1 MSSSLARPS
10 QLPLAGRH
18 RCPDLVDTA
27 TLPTGGMGGGT
38 DTNDFVTGGA
48 FTLSGQELSLQL
60 TGTPGFTTIDFP
72 AITLPTGGGGGG
84 GAAGRTL
91 IGTIASSNAQT
102 AAALTLDEALS
113 ETALY
118 RATLTDGDGTV
129 AAADFLGAELL
140 GLSETAAPPTS
151 DNNSLILSLARPGSL
166 TGSAAT
172 VVRIWNGDSS
182 TGIYVQ
188 KSRTDTQAFRL
199 YKVVYEAAG
208 GGGGGSD
215 ENNYLSGV
223 TSSVAGQMVTLNF
236 AREGLANLSTDFM
249 IPGGV
254 GGDDA
259 FDWAT
264 VGDAS
269 LVPTD
274 KLGTGT
280 ANANHV
286 LIGNQTFGRVRASML
301 TANFLNTGSPDEAD
315 YMLFADS
322 GSGRPLSFI
331 TYGSFLDGIAGVG
344 IAHGGE
350 TLHIDATGATT
361 GQVYSY
367 TGDGTT
373 LNFAWVDLPTG
384 VGTTVA
390 ANPSGT
396 PTSQLKTVM
405 IGSTVHQVRSTFAVK
420 YLSDRPVADED
431 TVGHIYHVLAEAQAY
446 FGVEDSHQST
456 TPSGTFNNIPS
467 RGDLHIVA
475 TLPTNLNNL
484 TTGDFYYHAGGDP
497 ARGGFE
503 FYEVV
508 VRGTKQL
515 ENVHASRALAA
526 SRSNNSYSVAWLGSQ
541 ADSTEALAFTDAISS
556 TTNYFFH
563 NETTD
568 TIQRL
573 VNSSYSG
580 PTVEPHYQLAG
591 HRRGWGRGMTC
602 IADSLAFAVSGQEVT
617 ATLGRSIGADLTATF
632 TVPGGGSGDDAFD
645 WATVGNTDLVPTA
658 KLGPGVANADRILRG
673 SRTWGRINANMLT
686 ASFVDDDPPDEADYM
701 LFADS
706 GPGRLLSFR
715 TYGSFLDG
723 IASDIKTVTALPD
736 PEDVDDADKD
746 KLWLVVPTVDT
757 GVEEVAHFKPAGDTT
772 VFTMTAADHTYG
784 SGLHLVGT
792 DKADRLGHLEPKTN
806 LHDIYWEDT
815 LDTYYIEFQD
825 GSTSPFDYSNYT
837 NGLSLYF
844 REQGDY
850 RQLAPRLPR
859 AAIGR
864 QRVQQRGGCR
874 QSLRRRHGLRCD
886 RPGHIDHGGRP
897 FGFQCSVDHSVGAAP
912 WRRQLQEP
920 RRRRRA
926 GPDHHGYA
934 GGPTGRRRGE
944 RLHPRLFGRRL

>member
-1 MSSSLARPS
+1 M
-10 QLPLAGRH
+10 
-18 RCPDLVDTA
+18 
-27 TLPTGGMGGGT
+27 
-38 DTNDFVTGGA
+38 
-48 FTLSGQELSLQL
+48 
-60 TGTPGFTTIDFP
+60 
-72 AITLPTGGGGGG
+72 
-84 GAAGRTL
+84 
-91 IGTIASSNAQT
+91 
-102 AAALTLDEALS
+102 
-113 ETALY
+113 
-118 RATLTDGDGTV
+118 
-129 AAADFLGAELL
+129 
-140 GLSETAAPPTS
+140 
-151 DNNSLILSLARPGSL
+151 
-166 TGSAAT
+166 
-172 VVRIWNGDSS
+172 
-182 TGIYVQ
+182 
-188 KSRTDTQAFRL
+188 
-199 YKVVYEAAG
+199 
-208 GGGGGSD
+208 
-215 ENNYLSGV
+215 
-223 TSSVAGQMVTLNF
+223 
-236 AREGLANLSTDFM
+236 
-249 IPGGV
+249 
-254 GGDDA
+254 
-259 FDWAT
+259 
-264 VGDAS
+264 
-269 LVPTD
+269 
-274 KLGTGT
+274 
-280 ANANHV
+280 
-286 LIGNQTFGRVRASML
+286 
-301 TANFLNTGSPDEAD
+301 
-315 YMLFADS
+315 
-322 GSGRPLSFI
+322 
-331 TYGSFLDGIAGVG
+331 
-344 IAHGGE
+344 
-350 TLHIDATGATT
+350 
-361 GQVYSY
+361 
-367 TGDGTT
+367 
-373 LNFAWVDLPTG
+373 
-384 VGTTVA
+384 
-390 ANPSGT
+390 
-396 PTSQLKTVM
+396 
-405 IGSTVHQVRSTFAVK
+405 
-420 YLSDRPVADED
+420 ADED

-515 ENVHASRALAA
+515 ENVHASRALAG

-580 PTVEPHYQLAG
+580 PTVEPHYRWLAIG
-591 HRRGWGRGMTC
+591 GGGGAADG

-617 ATLGRSIGADLTATF
+617 ATLGRSVGADLTASF

-715 TYGSFLDG
+715 TYGSLLDG

-757 GVEEVAHFKPAGDTT
+757 GVDEVAHFKPAGDTT

-844 REQGDY
+844 REQGTTGNW
-850 RQLAPRLPR
+850 RRVFLA
-859 AAIGR
+859 
-864 QRVQQRGGCR
+864 QQSDDNEFSSAEGVANHFVGGTIYDVIVR
-874 QSLRRRHGLRCD
+874 SASTTAG
-886 RPGHIDHGGRP
+886 
-897 FGFQCSVDHSVGAAP
+897 VHSVSSVPSTHSA
-912 WRRQLQEP
+912 
-920 RRRRRA
+920 
-926 GPDHHGYA
+926 
-934 GGPTGRRRGE
+934 
-944 RLHPRLFGRRL
+944 